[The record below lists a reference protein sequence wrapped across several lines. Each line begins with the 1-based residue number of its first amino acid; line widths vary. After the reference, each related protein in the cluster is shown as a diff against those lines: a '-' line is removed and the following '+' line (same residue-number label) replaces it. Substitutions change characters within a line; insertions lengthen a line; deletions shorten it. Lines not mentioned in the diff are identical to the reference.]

1 MSKTAD
7 VLIIGA
13 GPVGLMLANLL
24 GQQGVNVLLVEKSE
38 TLIDYPRAVGIDDE
52 ALRAMQ
58 TAGLVDEVLPH
69 TIPDQKIYM
78 VNGDRHVLSEVNPT
92 TREFGWPRRNGF
104 VQPLVDRVLL
114 DGLKR
119 FPNTAVR
126 FSTEVVDLLEDG
138 EGVVA
143 TTERGEKLRAR
154 YVVAAEGGAS
164 RTRKQLGISFDGE
177 TRPSDGIVIDVA
189 NDPIGTPHAVFGGDP
204 KRSYASIALPHGIRR
219 WEFTLFESEDPSLVE
234 NDDYIHALLAP
245 HVPDPTKL
253 EIIRRR
259 VYRHHARVAGQ
270 FKVGSIFLA
279 GDAAHVMPVV
289 GGQGWNSG
297 IRDAFNLAWKLGAVI
312 NGVCGDA
319 LLETYEMERMGHVKQ
334 MVAVSLGMAK
344 EMTDHDPEKAAERD
358 RIAANRTPEEREAQK
373 RQAFKP
379 QPKFDKGVVVHTPLP
394 SFKTLPARD
403 VPRMAGAIF
412 PQPRVTNAEGVEML
426 LDDATG
432 QGWRVLMWNNNPMAF
447 ISAERCAALAHL
459 RVRLVQVVPKAQLPW
474 ARRHAPAG
482 VTVIGDLGG
491 EPSLQAW
498 FDARPVG
505 AVVVR
510 PDHVVA
516 AECLAQELDDVLARV
531 LDAAHFCLPHDTR
544 RKGQDDTPVPGAIV
558 ALDCF

>member
-1 MSKTAD
+1 MMKKND

-24 GQQGVNVLLVEKSE
+24 GQQGVNVLVVEKND

-58 TAGLVDEVLPH
+58 TVGLVDEVLPH

-78 VNGDRHVLSEVNPT
+78 INGDRQILSEVNPT

-104 VQPLVDRVLL
+104 VQPMVDRVLL

-119 FPNTAVR
+119 FPNTSVR
-126 FSTEVVDLLEDG
+126 FCTEVVDLHEYEDG
-138 EGVVA
+138 VVV
-143 TTERGEKLRAR
+143 TTECGERLRAS
-154 YVVAAEGGAS
+154 YVVSAEGGAS
-164 RTRKQLGISFDGE
+164 ATRTRLNISFDGE
-177 TRPSDGIVIDVA
+177 TRPSCGLVIDVA

-219 WEFTLFESEDPSLVE
+219 WEFTLFENEDPALVE
-234 NDDYIHALLAP
+234 SDEFIYELLAP

-253 EIIRRR
+253 EFIRRR

-270 FKVGSIFLA
+270 FRLGSVFLA

-289 GGQGWNSG
+289 AGQGWNSG
-297 IRDAFNLAWKLGAVI
+297 IRDAFNLAWKLAAVI

-319 LLETYEMERMGHVKQ
+319 LLETYELERLGHVKQ
-334 MVAVSLGMAK
+334 MVAVSLSMAK
-344 EMTDHDPEKAAERD
+344 EMTDHDPVKAAERD
-358 RIAANRTPEEREAQK
+358 RIAANRTPEEREAHR

-379 QPKFDKGVVVHTPLP
+379 QPKFETGVVVQTPLP

-403 VPRMAGAIF
+403 VPRMAGALF
-412 PQPRVTNAEGVEML
+412 PQPRATNSEGVEML

-432 QGWRVLMWNNNPMAF
+432 QGWRVLMWNNNPVAF
-447 ISAERCAALAHL
+447 LSAKHRAALEHL
-459 RVRLVQVVPKAQLPW
+459 HARIVQVVPKAQLPW
-474 ARRHAPAG
+474 ARRHAPEG
-482 VTVIGDLGG
+482 VTLVGDLGG
-491 EPSLQAW
+491 EGSLQAW

-505 AVVVR
+505 AVILR

-516 AECLAQELDDVLARV
+516 AECLAQELDDMLARV
-531 LDAAHFCLPHDTR
+531 LDVASFCLP
-544 RKGQDDTPVPGAIV
+544 QQ
-558 ALDCF
+558 

>member
-1 MSKTAD
+1 MSKSAD
-7 VLIIGA
+7 VLIVGA

-24 GQQGVNVLLVEKSE
+24 GQQGVKVLVVEKNE

-58 TAGLVDEVLPH
+58 TVGLVEDVLPH

-78 VNGDRHVLSEVNPT
+78 INGDRQILSEVNPT

-104 VQPLVDRVLL
+104 VQPLVDKVLL

-119 FPNTAVR
+119 FPCTSVR
-126 FSTEVVDLLEDG
+126 FCTEVVDLHEDDA
-138 EGVVA
+138 GVVA
-143 TTERGEKLRAR
+143 TTASGEKLRTT
-154 YVVAAEGGAS
+154 YVISAEGGAS
-164 RTRKQLGISFDGE
+164 ATRMRMNISFEGE
-177 TRPSDGIVIDVA
+177 TRPSCGIVIDVA

-219 WEFTLFESEDPSLVE
+219 WEFTLFESEDPALVD
-234 NDDYIHALLAP
+234 NDEFIFELLAS
-245 HVPDPTKL
+245 HVPDPRKL
-253 EIIRRR
+253 DIIRRR
-259 VYRHHARVAGQ
+259 VYRHHARVAGK
-270 FKVGSIFLA
+270 FKIGRILLA
-279 GDAAHVMPVV
+279 GDSAHVMPVV

-297 IRDAFNLAWKLGAVI
+297 IRDAFNLGWKLAAVI
-312 NGVCGDA
+312 NGACGEA
-319 LLETYEMERMGHVKQ
+319 LLDTYEMERMGHVKQ

-344 EMTDHDPEKAAERD
+344 EMTDHDPVKAAERD
-358 RIAANRTPEEREAQK
+358 RIAASRTPEEREAMR

-379 QPKFDKGVVVHTPLP
+379 QPKFETGVVVQTPLP

-412 PQPRVTNAEGVEML
+412 PQPRATNAEGVEML

-447 ISAERCAALAHL
+447 ISAKHRAALAHL
-459 RVRLVQVVPKAQLPW
+459 HARIVQVVPKAQLPW
-474 ARRHAPAG
+474 ARRHAPEG

-491 EPSLQAW
+491 EGSLQSW

-505 AVVVR
+505 AVVIR

-516 AECLAQELDDVLARV
+516 AECLAQELDDVLARI
-531 LDAAHFCLPHDTR
+531 LDVAHCCLP
-544 RKGQDDTPVPGAIV
+544 QQ
-558 ALDCF
+558 

>member
-1 MSKTAD
+1 MSQTAD

-13 GPVGLMLANLL
+13 GPVGLLLANLL
-24 GQQGVNVLLVEKSE
+24 GQQGVKALLVEKSE

-78 VNGDRHVLSEVNPT
+78 VNGDRQILSEVNPT

-126 FSTEVVDLLEDG
+126 FSTEVVDLLDDG

-312 NGVCGDA
+312 NGACGDA

-344 EMTDHDPEKAAERD
+344 EMTDHDPAKAAERD

-394 SFKTLPARD
+394 RFKTVPARD
-403 VPRMAGAIF
+403 VPSMAGAIF

-432 QGWRVLMWNNNPMAF
+432 QGWRVVMWNNNPMAF

-459 RVRLVQVVPKAQLPW
+459 RVRLVQVVPKTQLPW

-491 EPSLQAW
+491 ESSLQAW

-516 AECLAQELDDVLARV
+516 AECLAQVLDDVLARV
-531 LDAAHFCLPHDTR
+531 LDAAHFCMPHE
-544 RKGQDDTPVPGAIV
+544 
-558 ALDCF
+558 

>member
-24 GQQGVNVLLVEKSE
+24 GQQGVNALLVEKSE

-58 TAGLVDEVLPH
+58 TVGLVDEVLPH

-78 VNGDRHVLSEVNPT
+78 INGDRQILSEVNPT

-104 VQPLVDRVLL
+104 VQPLVDKVLL

-119 FPNTAVR
+119 FPNTSVR
-126 FSTEVVDLLEDG
+126 FCTEIVDLHED
-138 EGVVA
+138 EDGVVA
-143 TTERGEKLRAR
+143 TTDSGEKLRAR
-154 YVVAAEGGAS
+154 FVVAAEGGAS
-164 RTRKQLGISFDGE
+164 ATRKRLGISFDGE
-177 TRPSDGIVIDVA
+177 TRPSDGVVIDVA

-234 NDDYIHALLAP
+234 NDEFIYALLAP

-259 VYRHHARVAGQ
+259 AYRHHARVAGK

-289 GGQGWNSG
+289 AGQGWNSG
-297 IRDAFNLAWKLGAVI
+297 IRDAFNLGWKLAAVI
-312 NGVCGDA
+312 NGVCDES
-319 LLETYEMERMGHVKQ
+319 LLETYEIERMGHVKQ

-344 EMTDHDPEKAAERD
+344 EMTDHDPVKAAERD
-358 RIAANRTPEEREAQK
+358 RIAANRTPEEREAQR

-379 QPKFDKGVVVHTPLP
+379 QPKFDTGVVVQTPLP
-394 SFKTLPARD
+394 NFKTLPARD
-403 VPRMAGAIF
+403 VPRMAGSIF
-412 PQPRVTNAEGVEML
+412 PQPRATNTEGVEML

-432 QGWRVLMWNNNPMAF
+432 QGWRVLMWNNNPVAF
-447 ISAERCAALAHL
+447 ISGKHRVALEQLHA
-459 RVRLVQVVPKAQLPW
+459 RIVQVVPKAQLPW
-474 ARRHAPAG
+474 ARRHAPEG

-491 EPSLQAW
+491 EGSLQAW

-505 AVVVR
+505 AVILR

-531 LDAAHFCLPHDTR
+531 LDVANFCLPRH
-544 RKGQDDTPVPGAIV
+544 
-558 ALDCF
+558 

>member
-78 VNGDRHVLSEVNPT
+78 VNGDRQILSEVNPT

-164 RTRKQLGISFDGE
+164 RTRRQLGISFDGE

-234 NDDYIHALLAP
+234 SDDYIHALLAP

-312 NGVCGDA
+312 NGACGDA

-344 EMTDHDPEKAAERD
+344 EMTDHDPAKAAERD

-459 RVRLVQVVPKAQLPW
+459 RVRLVQVVPKTQLPW

-516 AECLAQELDDVLARV
+516 AECLAQVLDDVLARV
-531 LDAAHFCLPHDTR
+531 LDAAHFCMPNE
-544 RKGQDDTPVPGAIV
+544 
-558 ALDCF
+558 

>member
-78 VNGDRHVLSEVNPT
+78 VNGDRQILSEVNPT

-154 YVVAAEGGAS
+154 YVVAAEGGSS
-164 RTRKQLGISFDGE
+164 RTRTQLGISFDGE
-177 TRPSDGIVIDVA
+177 TRPSAGIVIDVA

-270 FKVGSIFLA
+270 FRVGSIFLA

-312 NGVCGDA
+312 NGACGDA

-344 EMTDHDPEKAAERD
+344 EMTDHDPAKAAERD

-474 ARRHAPAG
+474 ARRHAPVG

-531 LDAAHFCLPHDTR
+531 LDVTHFCLP
-544 RKGQDDTPVPGAIV
+544 QQ
-558 ALDCF
+558 

>member
-24 GQQGVNVLLVEKSE
+24 GQQGVNVLLVEKNE

-78 VNGDRHVLSEVNPT
+78 VNGDRQILSEVNPT

-126 FSTEVVDLLEDG
+126 FSTEVVDLLDDG

-143 TTERGEKLRAR
+143 TTGRGEKLRAR
-154 YVVAAEGGAS
+154 YVVAAEGGSS
-164 RTRKQLGISFDGE
+164 RTRTQLGISFDGE
-177 TRPSDGIVIDVA
+177 TRPSAGIVIDVA

-270 FKVGSIFLA
+270 FKVGSIILA

-297 IRDAFNLAWKLGAVI
+297 IRDAFNLAWKLAAVI
-312 NGVCGDA
+312 NGACGDA

-344 EMTDHDPEKAAERD
+344 EMTDHDPAKAAERD

-394 SFKTLPARD
+394 SFKSLPARD

-531 LDAAHFCLPHDTR
+531 LDAAHFCLP
-544 RKGQDDTPVPGAIV
+544 QQ
-558 ALDCF
+558 

>member
-13 GPVGLMLANLL
+13 GPVGLLLANLL
-24 GQQGVNVLLVEKSE
+24 GQQGVNVLLVEQSE

-78 VNGDRHVLSEVNPT
+78 VNGDRQILSEVNPT

-312 NGVCGDA
+312 NGACGDA

-344 EMTDHDPEKAAERD
+344 EMTDHDPAKAAERD

-394 SFKTLPARD
+394 SFKTVPARD
-403 VPRMAGAIF
+403 VPSMAGAIF

-432 QGWRVLMWNNNPMAF
+432 QGWRVVMWNNNPMAF

-459 RVRLVQVVPKAQLPW
+459 RVRLVQVVPKTQLPW

-531 LDAAHFCLPHDTR
+531 LDAAHFCMPHE
-544 RKGQDDTPVPGAIV
+544 
-558 ALDCF
+558 

>member
-78 VNGDRHVLSEVNPT
+78 VNGDRQILSEVNPT

-154 YVVAAEGGAS
+154 YVVAAEGGSS
-164 RTRKQLGISFDGE
+164 RTRTQLGISFDGE
-177 TRPSDGIVIDVA
+177 TRPSAGIVIDVA

-219 WEFTLFESEDPSLVE
+219 WEFTLFESEDPSVVE

-297 IRDAFNLAWKLGAVI
+297 IRDAFNLGWKLGAVI
-312 NGVCGDA
+312 NGACGDA

-379 QPKFDKGVVVHTPLP
+379 QPKFDKGVVVHRPLP

-531 LDAAHFCLPHDTR
+531 LDAAHFCLP
-544 RKGQDDTPVPGAIV
+544 QQ
-558 ALDCF
+558 

>member
-78 VNGDRHVLSEVNPT
+78 VNGDGQILSEVNPT

-154 YVVAAEGGAS
+154 YVVAAEGGSS
-164 RTRKQLGISFDGE
+164 RTRTQLGISFDGE
-177 TRPSDGIVIDVA
+177 TRPSAGIVIDVA

-270 FKVGSIFLA
+270 FRVGSIFLA

-312 NGVCGDA
+312 NGACGDA

-344 EMTDHDPEKAAERD
+344 EMTDHDPAKAAERD

-412 PQPRVTNAEGVEML
+412 PQPRVTNADGVEIL

-474 ARRHAPAG
+474 ARRHAPVG

-531 LDAAHFCLPHDTR
+531 LDVAHFCLP
-544 RKGQDDTPVPGAIV
+544 QQ
-558 ALDCF
+558 

>member
-1 MSKTAD
+1 MSNIAD

-24 GQQGVNVLLVEKSE
+24 GQQGVHVLLVEKSE

-58 TAGLVDEVLPH
+58 TVGLVDEVLPH

-78 VNGDRHVLSEVNPT
+78 VNGDRQILSEVNPT

-119 FPNTAVR
+119 FPNTEVR
-126 FSTEVVDLLEDG
+126 FSTEVVDLLDDG

-270 FKVGSIFLA
+270 FKVGRILLA

-297 IRDAFNLAWKLGAVI
+297 IRDAFNLGWKLGAVI
-312 NGVCGDA
+312 NGACGDA
-319 LLETYEMERMGHVKQ
+319 LLETYEMERMGHVRK

-344 EMTDHDPEKAAERD
+344 EMTDHDPVKAAERD

-403 VPRMAGAIF
+403 VPSMAGAIF
-412 PQPRVTNAEGVEML
+412 PQPRVTDAEGVEML

-447 ISAERCAALAHL
+447 ISSERRAALAHL
-459 RVRLVQVVPKAQLPW
+459 RTRLVQVVPKAQLPW

-491 EPSLQAW
+491 EHSLQAW

-505 AVVVR
+505 ALVVR

-531 LDAAHFCLPHDTR
+531 LVAAHFRLSHE
-544 RKGQDDTPVPGAIV
+544 
-558 ALDCF
+558 

>member
-13 GPVGLMLANLL
+13 GPVGLLLANLL
-24 GQQGVNVLLVEKSE
+24 GQQGVNVLLVEQSE

-78 VNGDRHVLSEVNPT
+78 VNGDRQILSEVNPT

-312 NGVCGDA
+312 NGACGDA

-344 EMTDHDPEKAAERD
+344 EMTDHDPAKAAERD

-394 SFKTLPARD
+394 SFKTVPARD
-403 VPRMAGAIF
+403 VPSMAGAIF

-432 QGWRVLMWNNNPMAF
+432 QGWRVVMWNNNPMAF

-459 RVRLVQVVPKAQLPW
+459 RVRLVQVVPKTQLPW

-516 AECLAQELDDVLARV
+516 AECLAQVLDDVLARV
-531 LDAAHFCLPHDTR
+531 LDAAHFCMPHE
-544 RKGQDDTPVPGAIV
+544 
-558 ALDCF
+558 

>member
-1 MSKTAD
+1 MRKNAD

-24 GQQGVNVLLVEKSE
+24 GQQGVKVLVVEKNE

-58 TAGLVDEVLPH
+58 TVGLVDEVLPH

-78 VNGDRHVLSEVNPT
+78 VNGDRQILSEVNPT

-114 DGLKR
+114 DGLTR
-119 FPNTAVR
+119 FPNTLVR
-126 FSTEVVDLLEDG
+126 FCTEVVDLHED
-138 EGVVA
+138 EAGVVA
-143 TTERGEKLRAR
+143 TTASGEKLRAS
-154 YVVAAEGGAS
+154 YVISAEGGAS
-164 RTRKQLGISFDGE
+164 ATRMRMNISFEGE
-177 TRPSDGIVIDVA
+177 TRPSSGIVIDVA

-219 WEFTLFESEDPSLVE
+219 WEFTLFENEDPELVD
-234 NDDYIHALLAP
+234 NDDFIFDLLAP
-245 HVPDPTKL
+245 HVPDPRKL
-253 EIIRRR
+253 DIIRRR

-270 FKVGSIFLA
+270 FKIGKIFLA
-279 GDAAHVMPVV
+279 GDSAHVMPVV

-297 IRDAFNLAWKLGAVI
+297 IRDAFNLGWKLAAVI
-312 NGVCGDA
+312 NGACDES
-319 LLETYEMERMGHVKQ
+319 LLDTYEMERMGHVKQ

-344 EMTDHDPEKAAERD
+344 EMTDHDPVKAAERD
-358 RIAANRTPEEREAQK
+358 RIAASRSPEEREAMR

-379 QPKFDKGVVVHTPLP
+379 QPKFDTGVIVQTPLP
-394 SFKTLPARD
+394 TFKTLPARD

-412 PQPRVTNAEGVEML
+412 PQPRATDAEGVEML

-447 ISAERCAALAHL
+447 ISDKHRAALARLHA
-459 RVRLVQVVPKAQLPW
+459 RVVQFVPNAQLSW
-474 ARRHAPAG
+474 ARRNAPEG
-482 VTVIGDLGG
+482 VTVVGDLGG
-491 EPSLQAW
+491 EGSLQAW

-505 AVVVR
+505 AVILR

-516 AECLAQELDDVLARV
+516 AECLAQELDEVLGRVLAV
-531 LDAAHFCLPHDTR
+531 AHCS
-544 RKGQDDTPVPGAIV
+544 VPQA
-558 ALDCF
+558 

>member
-24 GQQGVNVLLVEKSE
+24 GQQGVNVLLVEKGE

-78 VNGDRHVLSEVNPT
+78 VNGDRQILSEVNPT

-154 YVVAAEGGAS
+154 YVVAAEGGSS
-164 RTRKQLGISFDGE
+164 RTRTQLGISFDGE
-177 TRPSDGIVIDVA
+177 TRPSAGIVIDVA

-312 NGVCGDA
+312 NGACGDA

-344 EMTDHDPEKAAERD
+344 EMTDHDPAKAAERD

-394 SFKTLPARD
+394 SFKTLAARD

-447 ISAERCAALAHL
+447 ILAERCAALAHL

-531 LDAAHFCLPHDTR
+531 LDAAHFCLP
-544 RKGQDDTPVPGAIV
+544 QQ
-558 ALDCF
+558 

>member
-24 GQQGVNVLLVEKSE
+24 GQQGINVLLVEKSE

-58 TAGLVDEVLPH
+58 TAGLVDDVLPH

-78 VNGDRHVLSEVNPT
+78 VNGDRQILSEVNPT

-138 EGVVA
+138 EGVAA

-154 YVVAAEGGAS
+154 YVVAAEGGSS
-164 RTRKQLGISFDGE
+164 RTRTQLGISFDGE
-177 TRPSDGIVIDVA
+177 TRPSAGIVIDVA

-312 NGVCGDA
+312 NGACGDA
-319 LLETYEMERMGHVKQ
+319 LLETYEMERMEHVKQ
-334 MVAVSLGMAK
+334 MVAVSLGMAR
-344 EMTDHDPEKAAERD
+344 EMTDHDPAKAAERD

-447 ISAERCAALAHL
+447 VSAQRCAALLHL
-459 RVRLVQVVPKAQLPW
+459 RVRLVQAVPKAQLPW

-491 EPSLQAW
+491 ESSLQAW

-531 LDAAHFCLPHDTR
+531 LDAAHFCLP
-544 RKGQDDTPVPGAIV
+544 QQ
-558 ALDCF
+558 

>member
-24 GQQGVNVLLVEKSE
+24 GQQGVNVLVVERNE

-58 TAGLVDEVLPH
+58 TVGLVDEVLPH

-78 VNGDRHVLSEVNPT
+78 VNGDRQILSEVNPT

-104 VQPLVDRVLL
+104 VQPLVDKVLL

-119 FPNTAVR
+119 FPNTSVR
-126 FSTEVVDLLEDG
+126 FCTEVVDLHED
-138 EGVVA
+138 EAGVVA
-143 TTERGEKLRAR
+143 TMASGEKLRAS
-154 YVVAAEGGAS
+154 YVISAEGGAS
-164 RTRKQLGISFDGE
+164 ATRMRMNISFEGE
-177 TRPSDGIVIDVA
+177 TRPSCGIVIDVA

-219 WEFTLFESEDPSLVE
+219 WEFTLFENEDPELVD
-234 NDDYIHALLAP
+234 NDDFIFDLLAP
-245 HVPDPTKL
+245 HVPDPRKL
-253 EIIRRR
+253 DIIRRR

-270 FKVGSIFLA
+270 FKIGKIFLA
-279 GDAAHVMPVV
+279 GDSAHVMPVV

-297 IRDAFNLAWKLGAVI
+297 IRDAFNLGWKLAAVI
-312 NGVCGDA
+312 NGACDES
-319 LLETYEMERMGHVKQ
+319 LLDTYELERMGHVKQ

-344 EMTDHDPEKAAERD
+344 EMTDHDPVKAAERD
-358 RIAANRTPEEREAQK
+358 RIAASRTPEEREAMR

-379 QPKFDKGVVVHTPLP
+379 QPKFDAGVLVQTPLP
-394 SFKTLPARD
+394 TFKTLPARD

-412 PQPRVTNAEGVEML
+412 PQPRATNAEGVEML

-447 ISAERCAALAHL
+447 ISATHRAALE
-459 RVRLVQVVPKAQLPW
+459 RLHARIVQVVPKAQLPW
-474 ARRHAPAG
+474 ARRNAPEG
-482 VTVIGDLGG
+482 VTVVGDLGG
-491 EPSLQAW
+491 EESLQAW

-505 AVVVR
+505 AVILR

-516 AECLAQELDDVLARV
+516 AECLAQELDEVLGRVLAV
-531 LDAAHFCLPHDTR
+531 AHCRLP
-544 RKGQDDTPVPGAIV
+544 QA
-558 ALDCF
+558 

>member
-1 MSKTAD
+1 MMKKND

-24 GQQGVNVLLVEKSE
+24 GQQGVNVLVVEKND

-58 TAGLVDEVLPH
+58 TVGLVDEVLPH

-78 VNGDRHVLSEVNPT
+78 INGDRQILSEVNPT

-104 VQPLVDRVLL
+104 VQPMVDRVLL

-119 FPNTAVR
+119 FPNTSVR
-126 FSTEVVDLLEDG
+126 FCTEVVDLHEHEDG
-138 EGVVA
+138 VVV
-143 TTERGEKLRAR
+143 TTECGEKLRAS
-154 YVVAAEGGAS
+154 YVVSAEGGAS
-164 RTRKQLGISFDGE
+164 ATRTRLNISFDGE
-177 TRPSDGIVIDVA
+177 TRPSCGLVIDVA

-219 WEFTLFESEDPSLVE
+219 WEFTLFENEDPALVE
-234 NDDYIHALLAP
+234 SDEFIYELLAP

-253 EIIRRR
+253 EFIRRR

-270 FKVGSIFLA
+270 FRLGSVFLA

-289 GGQGWNSG
+289 AGQGWNSG
-297 IRDAFNLAWKLGAVI
+297 IRDAFNLAWKLAAVI
-312 NGVCGDA
+312 KGVCGDA
-319 LLETYEMERMGHVKQ
+319 LLETYELERLGHVKQ
-334 MVAVSLGMAK
+334 MVAVSLSMAK
-344 EMTDHDPEKAAERD
+344 EMTDHDPVKAAERD
-358 RIAANRTPEEREAQK
+358 RIAANRTPEEREAHR

-379 QPKFDKGVVVHTPLP
+379 QPKFETGVVVQTPLP

-403 VPRMAGAIF
+403 VPRMAGALF
-412 PQPRVTNAEGVEML
+412 PQPRATNSEGVEML

-447 ISAERCAALAHL
+447 LSAKHRAALEHL
-459 RVRLVQVVPKAQLPW
+459 HARIVQVVPKAQLPW
-474 ARRHAPAG
+474 ARRHAPEG
-482 VTVIGDLGG
+482 VTLVGDLGG
-491 EPSLQAW
+491 EGSLQAW

-505 AVVVR
+505 AVILR

-516 AECLAQELDDVLARV
+516 AECLAQELDDMLARV
-531 LDAAHFCLPHDTR
+531 LDVASFCLP
-544 RKGQDDTPVPGAIV
+544 QQ
-558 ALDCF
+558 